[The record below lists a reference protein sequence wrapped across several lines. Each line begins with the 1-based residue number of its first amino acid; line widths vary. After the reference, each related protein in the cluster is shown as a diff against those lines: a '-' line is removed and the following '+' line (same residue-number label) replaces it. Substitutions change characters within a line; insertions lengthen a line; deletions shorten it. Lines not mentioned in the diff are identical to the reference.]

1 MYYNSFT
8 DNVAGFG
15 PLFKPLPEISWELT
29 YFCNYHC
36 SYCWQKHDTK
46 VKYRYPILSKVIQ
59 DLQQIRDRFEL
70 VLFGGEPTTHPD
82 FIDLLSLATV
92 SLIADITVMT
102 NNSQSLDWYKRMA
115 DRINQP
121 SSIKFQMA
129 YHYEKS
135 NLSRFVEN
143 VEFLLASGF
152 LTHIILLCHRDN
164 FDGVKQVYDCLSQ
177 VNANEFD
184 IIKVDD
190 AKGVMVPYSEAYLQ
204 WIDDV
209 TSRHMHYDNLSLNYY
224 IDRTFASQIIRSK
237 YTYDQIYKFHESIR
251 SLKGL
256 KCKHDS
262 FYIRQDGSFK
272 TVCGLYEN
280 RNNIYFYQNFYSFYL
295 AHLNETKICQYDTCV
310 CDIHPE
316 STKWR

>member
-1 MYYNSFT
+1 MLN
-8 DNVAGFG
+8 AQRKKLG
-15 PLFKPLPEISWELT
+15 
-29 YFCNYHC
+29 
-36 SYCWQKHDTK
+36 
-46 VKYRYPILSKVIQ
+46 
-59 DLQQIRDRFEL
+59 
-70 VLFGGEPTTHPD
+70 
-82 FIDLLSLATV
+82 DLLLEV
-92 SLIADITVMT
+92 NMI
-102 NNSQSLDWYKRMA
+102 SQEDLDKALEIQR
-115 DRINQP
+115 QTG
-121 SSIKFQMA
+121 KKLG
-129 YHYEKS
+129 EV
-135 NLSRFVEN
+135 LLEEN
-143 VEFLLASGF
+143 M
-152 LTHIILLCHRDN
+152 
-164 FDGVKQVYDCLSQ
+164 
-177 VNANEFD
+177 ANEFD